1 MKSAY
6 IVKYRHG
13 LAGRAMVVASDMDE
27 ARREA
32 VSYARFTTACIPD
45 WYKTDDIVESIEPAG
60 DIPLGTRGYGYRPTV
75 QLETHE
81 DFKRMTAKE
90 AIACMQAPDFSEFD
104 KGPAAET
111 AV

>member
-6 IVKYRHG
+6 IVKYKHG

-32 VSYARFTTACIPD
+32 VSYARFTTTCIPD

-60 DIPLGTRGYGYRPTV
+60 DVPLGAWGYGYRPTV
-75 QLETHE
+75 QIETHE

-90 AIACMQAPDFSEFD
+90 AIARMQVPDFSESNQR
-104 KGPAAET
+104 PAAET

>member
-6 IVKYRHG
+6 IVNYKHN

-32 VSYARFTTACIPD
+32 VAYARFTTACIPD

-60 DIPLGTRGYGYRPTV
+60 DIPLGAWGYGYRPTV
-75 QLETHE
+75 QLETH
-81 DFKRMTAKE
+81 DGFNRMTAKE
-90 AIACMQAPDFSEFD
+90 AIARMRAPDSSESEQ
-104 KGPAAET
+104 GTAAEA

>member
-1 MKSAY
+1 
-6 IVKYRHG
+6 
-13 LAGRAMVVASDMDE
+13 MVVASDMDE

-32 VSYARFTTACIPD
+32 MAYARFTIACIPD
-45 WYKTDDIVESIEPAG
+45 WYKTDDIIESIEPAG
-60 DIPLGTRGYGYRPTV
+60 DVPLGAWGYGYRPTV

-90 AIACMQAPDFSEFD
+90 VITRMQAPDFSELEQ
-104 KGPAAET
+104 GSPASA

>member
-13 LAGRAMVVASDMDE
+13 LCGRAMVVASDMDE

-60 DIPLGTRGYGYRPTV
+60 DVPLGAWGYGHRPTV
-75 QLETHE
+75 QTESHE
-81 DFKRMTAKE
+81 DFKRVMAKE
-90 AIACMQAPDFSEFD
+90 ATARVQVPDFSKFD
-104 KGPAAET
+104 QGSATEAA
-111 AV
+111 V

>member
-1 MKSAY
+1 MKNTY

-13 LAGRAMVVASDMDE
+13 LVGRAMVVASDMDE

-32 VSYARFTTACIPD
+32 VSYARFTTACIPYG
-45 WYKTDDIVESIEPAG
+45 YKTDDIVESIEPAG
-60 DIPLGTRGYGYRPTV
+60 DVPLGAWGYGYRPTV

-90 AIACMQAPDFSEFD
+90 VIARMQAPDFSELD
-104 KGPAAET
+104 QKRAAEA

>member
-6 IVKYRHG
+6 IVNYRHN

-32 VSYARFTTACIPD
+32 VAYARFTTACIPD

-60 DIPLGTRGYGYRPTV
+60 DIPLGAWGYGYRPTV
-75 QLETHE
+75 QLETH
-81 DFKRMTAKE
+81 DGFNRMTAKE
-90 AIACMQAPDFSEFD
+90 VIARMRAPDSSESEQ
-104 KGPAAET
+104 GTAAEA

>member
-1 MKSAY
+1 
-6 IVKYRHG
+6 
-13 LAGRAMVVASDMDE
+13 MVAASDMDE

-45 WYKTDDIVESIEPAG
+45 WYKTDDVVESIEPAG
-60 DIPLGTRGYGYRPTV
+60 DVPLGAWGYGYRPTV
-75 QLETHE
+75 QLETHD

-90 AIACMQAPDFSEFD
+90 AITRMTALDFSEFD
-104 KGPAAET
+104 QGPAAEA